1 VTAGTDALAA
11 MGFVEAGEGPTV
23 VALHGG
29 LVGGRLTFGPVLAQW
44 SRRLRVLVPDRRG
57 FERTPRPADGTI
69 EDQARDLLAFVA
81 AHGRPD
87 PWGGH
92 PRAHVVAL
100 SFGGVVALT
109 ALQLDP
115 SVFRSV
121 TVVEAPAVTLCGE
134 DPEVAA
140 WREELQ
146 RTYDRI
152 SHEPEPVLRR
162 FLARSDPGSLEPLLR
177 LLRSGDP
184 GVTPKHEE
192 LKPWETSLSPEG
204 IGGTG
209 VPALVVS
216 GGESPPIF
224 RTIGAHTARVLGADH
239 HVVEG
244 AGHAVHLAGRRVLD
258 ALRAFIAAAEAPAT
272 VRTPIELHAPDP
284 AWAEAFRAE
293 RDEIAQVLGHRALAI
308 EHIGSTAVPG
318 LEAKPV
324 IDILVGVDGMDTGR
338 EAAARLCRSGY
349 AWWRD
354 NPEDEDFAYLLRA
367 ADGRRLHHVKIAP
380 RGGPRWHDWI
390 AFRDALRRD
399 PRLRDDYAELKRRLA
414 GANRGDREAYTDGKG
429 DFVAAALAGRPT
441 GA

>member
-1 VTAGTDALAA
+1 MTTGATAPAA

-23 VALHGG
+23 VVLHGEP
-29 LVGGRLTFGPVLAQW
+29 VGGRLTFVPVLPQW

-81 AHGRPD
+81 AHGRAD
-87 PWGGH
+87 PWGGP
-92 PRAHVVAL
+92 PRAHVVGV
-100 SFGGVVALT
+100 SVGGVVALT

-115 SVFRSV
+115 SAFRSV
-121 TVVEAPAVTLCGE
+121 VVVEAPAVTLCGA
-134 DPEVAA
+134 DPQVAA
-140 WREELQ
+140 CRE
-146 RTYDRI
+146 D
-152 SHEPEPVLRR
+152 
-162 FLARSDPGSLEPLLR
+162 LE
-177 LLRSGDP
+177 
-184 GVTPKHEE
+184 
-192 LKPWETSLSPEG
+192 PWETPLSPDG
-204 IGGTG
+204 IEGTG

-216 GGESPPIF
+216 GGESPPVV

-244 AGHAVHLAGRRVLD
+244 AGHAVHLAGQRFLD
-258 ALRAFIAAAEAPAT
+258 PLRAFIADAEAPAT

-284 AWAEAFRAE
+284 AWADAFRAE

-318 LEAKPV
+318 LDAKPV
-324 IDILVGVDGMDTGR
+324 IDIVVGVDGMGTGR
-338 EAAARLCRSGY
+338 EAATRLCGAGY
-349 AWWRD
+349 AWWRG

-380 RGGPRWHDWI
+380 RGEQRWHDWI

-414 GANRGDREAYTDGKG
+414 VAHRGDREAYTDGKG
-429 DFVAAALAGRPT
+429 DFVAAVLAGRPT